1 MGPASIVDSP
11 GLHSR
16 YRICESTTHREL
28 TDHLEIHLLDLR
40 KLELDATLSPA
51 LRRWAEFFDHP
62 TEETL
67 RRLAEQDEIMAETI
81 KKLEEV
87 SADDQIRYLVE
98 ARQMGE
104 LQRRIYEGAAYEEG
118 RQEGR
123 EEGRQEAREQARIAF
138 VRTLVS
144 VLESRFGEVPAGL
157 RARVD
162 SADLETL
169 ESWLPR
175 AFKVSSLEA
184 FFDG

>member
-87 SADDQIRYLVE
+87 SANGELRYLVE

-104 LQRRIYEGAAYEEG
+104 LQQRIYLGAAHEEG
-118 RQEGR
+118 LEEGLARGREEGR
-123 EEGRQEAREQARIAF
+123 EEGARAMQQKF
-138 VRTLVS
+138 VSQL
-144 VLESRFGEVPAGL
+144 FAAGL
-157 RARVD
+157 AIDRIVELTGLDAATV
-162 SADLETL
+162 L
-169 ESWLPR
+169 
-175 AFKVSSLEA
+175 SLR
-184 FFDG
+184 DQQG